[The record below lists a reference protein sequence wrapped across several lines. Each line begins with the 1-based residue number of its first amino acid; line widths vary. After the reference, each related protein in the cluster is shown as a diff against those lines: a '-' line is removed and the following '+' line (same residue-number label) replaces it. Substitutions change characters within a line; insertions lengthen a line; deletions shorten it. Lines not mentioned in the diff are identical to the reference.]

1 MDSDS
6 DDNNNGSG
14 SEASLSGSGSES
26 EASLHNESSSLSN
39 DDEDEEERFNAILQR
54 IKVNDPDET
63 ELHLT
68 GDDNYINSLVYEDW
82 EQLGRDIANN
92 NHLKHVYLDDG
103 AINDKTGSFL
113 FRGLT
118 RSNSIELM
126 TLYQN
131 GLSAVGVR
139 SMMPFLHKNHLEALN
154 VSNNDI
160 LSEGLNLL
168 FQALSDSPIRV
179 LRVSNCSIESIEL
192 ASGRLPRNLKHLH
205 LDGNN
210 IKINADGRNGLA
222 KLLQGGHST
231 LKGLWLNNNKI
242 DNEGVAIL
250 VDILRSNTKLTTLA
264 LEHNNDITYDGEILL
279 LKLVNNLSSI
289 KATLQSNHTL
299 TNLTVKEINPDGEYP
314 YQYDLSNVIQLNINV
329 VNENEG
335 NLVAAGREKVVVSHL
350 DSQTRLALYCLQDL
364 DDSLY
369 SQIDPLHLPEI
380 FSLIWHRHG
389 HEELFVALSSSIM
402 SLFSTVDR
410 KKCIR
415 QQREYHAANIA
426 EHRAKMEELDAEL
439 AAEEREEV
447 LEEEIAYHTAK
458 LENLQAELEEVKRT
472 KGDELGAESG
482 PRSNK
487 RSRN

>member
-1 MDSDS
+1 MDTDS

-14 SEASLSGSGSES
+14 SEASHSGSGSES
-26 EASLHNESSSLSN
+26 EASLHNESSSSS
-39 DDEDEEERFNAILQR
+39 DDDDSVEQFNVNLQR
-54 IKVNDPDET
+54 VRENEFNVNLQRVKVNDPEAT
-63 ELHLT
+63 ELA
-68 GDDNYINSLVYEDW
+68 GN
-82 EQLGRDIANN
+82 GRYNC
-92 NHLKHVYLDDG
+92 
-103 AINDKTGSFL
+103 
-113 FRGLT
+113 
-118 RSNSIELM
+118 IEHM
-126 TLYQN
+126 T
-131 GLSAVGVR
+131 
-139 SMMPFLHKNHLEALN
+139 
-154 VSNNDI
+154 D
-160 LSEGLNLL
+160 EGWDSSG
-168 FQALSDSPIRV
+168 ALSDSPIED
-179 LRVSNCSIESIEL
+179 LRVSNCSIESIAL

-231 LKGLWLNNNKI
+231 LKGLWLSNNMI

-250 VDILRSNTKLTTLA
+250 VDILRSNTTLTTLA
-264 LEHNNDITYDGEILL
+264 LEHNNDITYDGEMLL

-299 TNLTVKEINPDGEYP
+299 TNLTMKEINPYGEYP
-314 YQYDLSNVIQLNINV
+314 YQNDLSEEFQMNINV
-329 VNENEG
+329 ATQINANEG

-350 DSQTRLALYCLQDL
+350 DSQIRLALYCLQDL

-415 QQREYHAANIA
+415 QQREYHAAHVA

-458 LENLQAELEEVKRT
+458 LENLQAVLAEVKRT
-472 KGDELGAESG
+472 KGDEMGVGSG
-482 PRSNK
+482 PHSNK
-487 RSRN
+487 RRRN